1 MTDSWTDPATGT
13 PTDAWPDVPTKAWP
27 DAPTYAPTNAWPDAP
42 TDPPTAS
49 PSPSPDASP
58 SPTWS
63 GSRRLPEGVVAVL
76 APLTACLTALVG
88 LTAWTTA
95 GGAGT
100 PARIEVGIGQVF
112 MPYADKQR
120 TAAFFRITNTGGS
133 GDQLL
138 SVTSPAAEGAMLSRH
153 ESAGGAD
160 SMRMVTSAEIPAGS
174 VVRMTPSTLDVMMTV
189 KGRWQVGDAVP
200 FVLHFRHS
208 GPVQTVA
215 FVVRPGS
222 GKESHSSQG

>member
-1 MTDSWTDPATGT
+1 M
-13 PTDAWPDVPTKAWP
+13 
-27 DAPTYAPTNAWPDAP
+27 
-42 TDPPTAS
+42 
-49 PSPSPDASP
+49 
-58 SPTWS
+58 
-63 GSRRLPEGVVAVL
+63 PEGVIAVL

-88 LTAWTTA
+88 LTAWTTS

-112 MPYADKQR
+112 MPYADRQR

-138 SVTSPAAEGAMLSRH
+138 SVTSPAAEDAMLSRH

-208 GPVQTVA
+208 GPVQTAA

-222 GKESHSSQG
+222 GKDSHASQG

>member
-1 MTDSWTDPATGT
+1 MTGSATDSPIDDPA
-13 PTDAWPDVPTKAWP
+13 DSVNDSV
-27 DAPTYAPTNAWPDAP
+27 
-42 TDPPTAS
+42 S
-49 PSPSPDASP
+49 PSSPANERLE
-58 SPTWS
+58 
-63 GSRRLPEGVVAVL
+63 SRLLRERLIAVL
-76 APLTACLTALVG
+76 APLTACLMALVG

-112 MPYADKQR
+112 LPYADRER

-138 SVTSPAAEGAMLSRH
+138 SVTSPAAEDAMLSRH
-153 ESAGGAD
+153 ESARGAD
-160 SMRMVTSAEIPAGS
+160 SMRMVTSADIPAGS
-174 VVRMTPSTLDVMMTV
+174 VLRMTPSTLDVRMTV

-200 FVLHFRHS
+200 FVLHFRDS
-208 GPVQTVA
+208 GPVRTVA

-222 GKESHSSQG
+222 